1 MAVNTEYRYPVI
13 IFGLYKAPTMTAF
26 IEISGH
32 RSSLSYEFIQ
42 YGIRNKFEE
51 SVSKASLEKYIYT
64 SKYFHISLADASLVK
79 SGAKSI
85 KDVSCTPLDV
95 IVGPA
100 GLGLA
105 LDGRCLVLIA
115 HEPPAEEEDEEGGSS
130 SSAKGSS
137 KKRGKKQ

>member
-32 RSSLSYEFIQ
+32 RSLLSYEFIQ
-42 YGIRNKFEE
+42 LGIRNKFEE
-51 SVSKASLEKYIYT
+51 SVSKASLEIYIYS

-85 KDVSCTPLDV
+85 KDIDCTPLDV
-95 IVGPA
+95 IVGP
-100 GLGLA
+100 GIGLA

-115 HEPPAEEEDEEGGSS
+115 HEPPAEEEDAEGGSS